1 MKILSVDDSKIIRRL
16 VTSMIESLD
25 YEPLE
30 AEHGAEALEV
40 LAKEKSEIALVIL
53 DWNMPVM
60 DGLTCLEA
68 IKADPELSE
77 IPVMMLTTES
87 QATKIAQAL
96 KAGASNYLTKPF
108 TQEELFGKI
117 FDTLGL
123 S

>member
-1 MKILSVDDSKIIRRL
+1 MKILSVDDSRIIRRL
-16 VTSMIESLD
+16 VTSMIETLD

-40 LAKEKSEIALVIL
+40 LAKEKSDVALVVL

-60 DGLTCLEA
+60 DGITCLER
-68 IKADPELSE
+68 IKADPELCE

-87 QATKIAQAL
+87 QAGKIAQAL
-96 KAGASNYLTKPF
+96 RAGASNYLTKPF